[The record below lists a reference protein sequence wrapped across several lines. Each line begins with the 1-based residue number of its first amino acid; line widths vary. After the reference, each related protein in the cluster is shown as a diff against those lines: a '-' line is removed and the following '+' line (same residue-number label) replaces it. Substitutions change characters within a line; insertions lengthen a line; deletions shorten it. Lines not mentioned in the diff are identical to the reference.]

1 MPLRWLFE
9 TPLLT
14 ELAARLETQAAAID
28 PAGLSIA
35 RVDQQLDQPLSP
47 AQQRVWLMQQLQ
59 PDDSSFNMS
68 SNVRLRGQLDV
79 EALQR
84 ALQRVVRRHA
94 ILRTTYHQQQGEAR
108 QRIHEQSTP
117 SLPLQVVDEAQWAQA
132 AHELATRPF
141 DLSVEA
147 PLRAVLYRLGEQEH
161 VLQLVLHHI
170 ASDGWSG
177 SVMIGELVD
186 GYEAYSQGLSLIH
199 I

>member
-1 MPLRWLFE
+1 MAAQVRSRLREQGFEVPLRWLFE

-117 SLPLQVVDEAQWAQA
+117 SLPL
-132 AHELATRPF
+132 
-141 DLSVEA
+141 
-147 PLRAVLYRLGEQEH
+147 
-161 VLQLVLHHI
+161 
-170 ASDGWSG
+170 
-177 SVMIGELVD
+177 
-186 GYEAYSQGLSLIH
+186 LSLIH